1 MLMSFFTFCRK
12 FEITCRNS
20 DNIDNKQQ
28 LVKYKKMC
36 LKLYNLVFNLSIFFL
51 RFLSLKPSNV
61 TKFLLVNLGCW
72 GLLTIQIV
80 KIAWIFIFLIFF
92 FPSEDPTFLSFR
104 RGDVLYI
111 IKDGEYNIKE
121 GWIKARNER
130 TSQIGAVSLDS
141 ILILPMLTRPTEE
154 TLVNM
159 ISLVS
164 H

>member
-1 MLMSFFTFCRK
+1 
-12 FEITCRNS
+12 
-20 DNIDNKQQ
+20 
-28 LVKYKKMC
+28 
-36 LKLYNLVFNLSIFFL
+36 
-51 RFLSLKPSNV
+51 
-61 TKFLLVNLGCW
+61 
-72 GLLTIQIV
+72 
-80 KIAWIFIFLIFF
+80 
-92 FPSEDPTFLSFR
+92 
-104 RGDVLYI
+104 VLYI